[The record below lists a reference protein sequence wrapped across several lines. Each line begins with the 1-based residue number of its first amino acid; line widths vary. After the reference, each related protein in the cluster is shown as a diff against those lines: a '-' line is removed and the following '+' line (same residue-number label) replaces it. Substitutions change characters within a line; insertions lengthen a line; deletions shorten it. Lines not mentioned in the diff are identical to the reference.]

1 MASYKTASALGIS
14 FIGVADMER
23 SLGFYRDVIGLNV
36 TEPRAWSGESLAA
49 QWQSPLDMEAEA
61 ILATYPGSRVGRVML
76 VRFHADSR
84 REVRAEGETRWIG
97 LGNLNFYNNHIHET
111 ARRLSEAGY
120 RFWSEPTTYEMNK
133 AVGSPTEV
141 VFEAPDSVPVNLVQL
156 VRGTKTQTGEMAAF
170 LDSHGMTPTGFT
182 QVVTSAHY
190 VRDMDAAVR
199 FHRRVLGM
207 EPLIDAILDRPE
219 QNNFLNL
226 PPGART
232 HVVFVKGHMFGKV
245 ALCAPLNYECVDLTG
260 RAEAPNIGYLAM
272 GFEVPD
278 IDDAI
283 TRARSLGTEIAAEP
297 REIDLP
303 HLGRL
308 RGAVVRAP
316 GSGARYH
323 LYEEAAVA

>member
-1 MASYKTASALGIS
+1 MANHPTGSALGIS
-14 FIGVADMER
+14 FIGVAHMER
-23 SLGFYRDVIGLNV
+23 SLEFYRDVIGLTV
-36 TEPRAWSGESLAA
+36 TEASPWSGESLAA
-49 QWQSPLDMEAEA
+49 QWQCSSRLEAEA
-61 ILATYPGSRVGRVML
+61 VLATYPGSRVGRVML
-76 VRFHADSR
+76 LRFHSDSR
-84 REVRAEGETRWIG
+84 QEVRAGRETTWIG

-111 ARRLSEAGY
+111 AVRLSASGY

-156 VRGTKTQTGEMAAF
+156 VRGTKTQTGEMASF

-190 VRDMDAAVR
+190 VRDMNSAVE

-226 PPGART
+226 PADART

-278 IDDAI
+278 IDEAI
-283 TRARSLGTEIAAEP
+283 DRTRSLGAEITAEP
-297 REIDLP
+297 RDIDLP

-323 LYEEAAVA
+323 LYEAGPAA

>member
-1 MASYKTASALGIS
+1 MASYKTGSALGIS

-23 SLGFYRDVIGLNV
+23 SLEFYRDVIGL
-36 TEPRAWSGESLAA
+36 TASEPRAWSGESLAA
-49 QWQSPLDMEAEA
+49 QWQSPPGLEAQA
-61 ILATYPGSRVGRVML
+61 VLATYPGSRVGRVML
-76 VRFHADSR
+76 VRFHAEKR
-84 REVRAEGETRWIG
+84 EEVRAERETTWIG
-97 LGNLNFYNNHIHET
+97 LGNLNFYNNHIHDT

-120 RFWSEPTTYEMNK
+120 RFWSRPTTYEMSK

-156 VRGTKTQTGEMAAF
+156 VRGTRTQTGDMAAF

-182 QVVTSAHY
+182 QVTTSAHY
-190 VRDMDAAVR
+190 VRDMDAAVE

-219 QNNFLNL
+219 QNNFLSL
-226 PPGART
+226 PEGART
-232 HVVFVKGHMFGKV
+232 HVLFVKGGHMFGKV
-245 ALCAPLNYECVDLTG
+245 ALCSPLNYECVDLTD

-272 GFEVPD
+272 GFDVPD
-278 IDDAI
+278 IDAAV
-283 TRARSLGTEIAAEP
+283 TRARELGTEILADP
-297 REIDLP
+297 RDLHLP
-303 HLGRL
+303 HLGVL

-323 LYEEAAVA
+323 LYEAAA

>member
-1 MASYKTASALGIS
+1 MAKQRTGSALGIS

-23 SLGFYRDVIGLNV
+23 SLEFYRDVIGLRV
-36 TEPRAWSGESLAA
+36 TEPQDWSGESLAG
-49 QWQSPLDMEAEA
+49 QWQSPPGMKAEA
-61 ILATYPGSRVGRVML
+61 VLATYPGSSVGRVML

-84 REVRAEGETRWIG
+84 KEVRAERQTRWIG

-120 RFWSEPTTYEMNK
+120 RFWSLPTTYEMSK

-156 VRGTKTQTGEMAAF
+156 VRGTRTQTGEMATF

-182 QVVTSAHY
+182 QVTTSAHY
-190 VRDMDAAVR
+190 VRDMDAAVE
-199 FHRRVLGM
+199 FHRQVLGM
-207 EPLIDAILDRPE
+207 EPLIDEILDRPE
-219 QNNFLNL
+219 QNNFLSL
-226 PPGART
+226 PEDART
-232 HVVFVKGHMFGKV
+232 HVLFVKGGHMFGKV
-245 ALCAPLNYECVDLTG
+245 ALCSPLNYECEDLVG

-272 GFEVPD
+272 GFDVPD
-278 IDDAI
+278 LDKAV
-283 TRARSLGTEIAAEP
+283 TRARELGTEILADP
-297 REIDLP
+297 RDLFLP
-303 HLGRL
+303 HLGVL

-323 LYEEAAVA
+323 LYETVR